1 MAQLVKK
8 RLQPPGPQLSSRV
21 GKICLRRERLPT
33 PVFLGFPCGSAGK
46 ESTRNAGDLGSIPG
60 LGRSPGEGSIYPHQ
74 HSGLENSMHCIVHGV
89 TKIRTRL
96 SDSHFTSHTKHSP
109 APLPSNKEDIQRGQ
123 GLQGGVKDP
132 REEWGT
138 PGRSW
143 GPQGGAGDPREERGT
158 PGRGQGPREEQ
169 GTPGRGWGPQG
180 GAGNPRERLDTW
192 QLQILLVVL
201 AVRTNSAFRETPAR
215 SRGSR
220 GGRGP
225 GSRWPSST

>member
-132 REEWGT
+132 REELGT
-138 PGRSW
+138 PGRGGDPREGPGIPGRSGGPQGGARDPGRSR
-143 GPQGGAGDPREERGT
+143 GPQGGAGDAREERGT
-158 PGRGQGPREEQ
+158 PGRDW
-169 GTPGRGWGPQG
+169 TPG
-180 GAGNPRERLDTW
+180 NC
-192 QLQILLVVL
+192 
-201 AVRTNSAFRETPAR
+201 R
-215 SRGSR
+215 SSWWF
-220 GGRGP
+220 
-225 GSRWPSST
+225 WP